1 MLSMYHALGLEQ
13 MHVEIAPIGVAV
25 HQLHAGLRK
34 FGHEMAGASNTSRK
48 YDSIEDVLLRLA

>member
-1 MLSMYHALGLEQ
+1 MYHALGLEQ

-34 FGHEMAGASNTSRK
+34 FGHEMAGASSTSRK